1 MLALLA
7 ACAGPPPAPPVPPLV
22 VFTSEVDE
30 DFRPVDRLERTR
42 LAAGSVSFFVRWFDL
57 GTSDE
62 RRYRCE
68 IRDGTAQL
76 VSMTEMTLHPKKST
90 WETSTEYEFH
100 PAIDAAGT
108 WSFRAFIDGQLRVD
122 APLEVTAE

>member
-7 ACAGPPPAPPVPPLV
+7 ACAGPPAPPIPPLV

-42 LAAGSVSFFVRWFDL
+42 LAAGEVHFFLRWFDL
-57 GTSDE
+57 GTGDE
-62 RRYRCE
+62 RHYRCE
-68 IRDGTAQL
+68 IRDGSAQL
-76 VSMTEMTLHPKKST
+76 VSMTEMTVRPKRST
-90 WETSTEYEFH
+90 WETSTSYEFH
-100 PAIDAAGT
+100 PGIDAVGT